1 MVSDEQ
7 FERVIGRI
15 GFFFYLAAF
24 PIVAVMM
31 YAIAEG
37 LFPMVPNPEYDPT
50 KAIEVRER
58 CYNDYGPGGAIP
70 VCLTEIVDNAPL
82 IRRFGWMG
90 GTAYGALLSFGIV
103 CAWGGLV
110 SAKKWWLR
118 EVWDEL

>member
-1 MVSDEQ
+1 M
-7 FERVIGRI
+7 I
-15 GFFFYLAAF
+15 
-24 PIVAVMM
+24 

-37 LFPMVPNPEYDPT
+37 LFPLVPNPEYDPT
-50 KAIEVRER
+50 TATEVREV

-70 VCLTEIVDNAPL
+70 TCQTEDADNAPL
-82 IRRFGWMG
+82 IRRFGWIG

-110 SAKKWWLR
+110 SAKKWWIR